1 MSDIKA
7 EPVAWR
13 WKERV
18 NDDFVIEWALTK
30 YEPATTPRTVAIEP
44 LYTADAIRAA
54 VLAERERLLSALTRH
69 DWHSSG
75 IWRHY
80 YPSAT
85 GDWVDL
91 RELRKALEPQDAAI
105 RKEPT

>member
-54 VLAERERLLSALTRH
+54 VLAERERCADWLKWYDGQETRR
-69 DWHSSG
+69 S
-75 IWRHY
+75 
-80 YPSAT
+80 
-85 GDWVDL
+85 
-91 RELRKALEPQDAAI
+91 EAI
-105 RKEPT
+105 RKGDHLLHAALKKEPT